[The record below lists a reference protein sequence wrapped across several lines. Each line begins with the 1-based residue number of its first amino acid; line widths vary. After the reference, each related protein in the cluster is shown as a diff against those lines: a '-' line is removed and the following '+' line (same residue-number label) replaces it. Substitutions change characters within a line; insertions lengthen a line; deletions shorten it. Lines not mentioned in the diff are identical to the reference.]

1 MGGPKYCGA
10 EEINNNEGPAEATG
24 RWYGAVEILVT
35 ERVQGPAGTWTIG
48 FSVRGDASGR
58 TYRADWGNAA
68 QMWAPCPS
76 TLPSNATPGDPGVPP
91 ADGVSGKLYLSKEF
105 LDENGIA
112 AEPKWPPLL
121 PVLPP
126 VSEELEVYPLKL
138 ELTGLEMRSGKFR
151 KATIDLLDTKLAASR
166 QTIVLDSSSPVR
178 VHLTKTAFLS
188 RFRLPFGPSSRAIE
202 EALGVLKSR
211 EAKSQEIA
219 GALGV
224 IAAAAASAASAEEPD
239 AKPSRVVRELLEPV
253 IGAFA
258 SD

>member
-1 MGGPKYCGA
+1 MAGPRYCGA
-10 EEINNNEGPAEATG
+10 EAINNNVGPAEATG
-24 RWYGAVEILVT
+24 RRYGAVEILVT
-35 ERVQGPAGTWTIG
+35 DRVQGPAGTWTIG

-58 TYRADWGNAA
+58 TYRAEWGNVA

-76 TLPSNATPGDPGVPP
+76 TLPSNAESGDPGAPP
-91 ADGVSGKLYLSKEF
+91 ANGVSGKLYLSKEF

-121 PVLPP
+121 PVLPA

-151 KATIDLLDTKLAASR
+151 KATIDLLDTQLAASR
-166 QTIVLDSSSPVR
+166 QTIVLDGSSPVMVR
-178 VHLTKTAFLS
+178 LTRTALTS
-188 RFRLPFGPSSRAIE
+188 KFRLPFGPSPRAIE
-202 EALGVLKSR
+202 DALGVLQSR

-224 IAAAAASAASAEEPD
+224 IAEAAAFAASAEDPD
-239 AKPSRVVRELLEPV
+239 AKPSRGVRELLEPV
-253 IGAFA
+253 IGTFA